1 MSRLLQRRAGES
13 FLPFFRQLSSTT
25 TMTTTR
31 LFSFRLP
38 RRRLIPNHPSHFRFV
53 APARCFFSL
62 PARPRPQPR
71 ALRAAALFR
80 PRVPGGSLEPGT
92 LTFSPTTNNTLPT
105 VRGFRA
111 LRRLHS
117 SPAASS
123 QSGSHSLSQRL
134 RKLFREYGWSTL
146 GVYLLLS
153 ALDFPF
159 CFAAVRLLGVERIG
173 HYEHVIVEGAK
184 DVFRAVWPFNRSR
197 REELRD
203 GQQVV
208 AGNRIP
214 RSYNHGVREAEERN
228 SGEGASIWTQL
239 ALAYAI
245 HKSFIFIRVPLT
257 AAVTPKVVKTLRQ
270 WGWDIG
276 KRGPRSK

>member
-1 MSRLLQRRAGES
+1 
-13 FLPFFRQLSSTT
+13 
-25 TMTTTR
+25 MTTTR

-38 RRRLIPNHPSHFRFV
+38 RRRLILNHLSHFRFV
-53 APARCFFSL
+53 ATARCFFSL
-62 PARPRPQPR
+62 SARPRPQPR
-71 ALRAAALFR
+71 ALRAAAPFR
-80 PRVPGGSLEPGT
+80 PRVPGGGLKPGT
-92 LTFSPTTNNTLPT
+92 LIFSPTTNNTLPT

-111 LRRLHS
+111 LRRLHSSKPSPS

-134 RKLFREYGWSTL
+134 RKLFREYGWSAL